1 MKLLNTEIKNNVLRS
16 MMRILDGK
24 RKEIITANQKDL
36 DLFDKTDRAMYDRLI
51 VDDKKVDGMIAAI
64 QEVLQQQDPVG
75 KIKTE
80 QSLENGLK
88 IENKTAPFGT
98 IMIIYES
105 RPDVTIEA
113 AVLAFKANNK
123 ILLKGGKE
131 AVHSN
136 IILEKCWH
144 LALEENGLDTQ
155 WIQLLHM
162 NREETQEFLR
172 NPTEKLDLIVPR
184 GGERLIAFVKEHAK
198 CAVLVSGRGNNFL
211 FVDKDADWAQS
222 LEVILNAK
230 TQKISACNALDKIL
244 VDVNIDNYSD
254 KVKELNTILKDQGV
268 SVVVDSK
275 VAEVLSENNVVEDE
289 SIWYEEFLAMKCV
302 VGAVDDLESAVQKIN
317 NYSGGHSATIMT
329 KNKERAMEFMDQVD
343 SAAVYLNASTRF
355 TDGGQMGVGAEL
367 AISTDKLHHRGPL
380 GLEQLVTNKYYVY
393 GDGQVRKS

>member
-1 MKLLNTEIKNNVLRS
+1 MKLLNTDIKNKVLQS
-16 MMRILDGK
+16 MMQILDGK
-24 RKEIITANQKDL
+24 RKEIMAANQKDL

-64 QEVLQQQDPVG
+64 HEVLQQQDPVG
-75 KIKTE
+75 KIKSEDT
-80 QSLENGLK
+80 LENGLK

-131 AVHSN
+131 AVNSN
-136 IILEKCWH
+136 IVLEKCWH
-144 LALEENGLDTQ
+144 LALEQNGLGTQ

-162 NREETQEFLR
+162 NREETQAFLR

-244 VDVNIDNYSD
+244 VDVNIDDFSIRI
-254 KVKELNTILKDQGV
+254 KELKAILSERGV
-268 SVVVDSK
+268 SVLVDNK
-275 VAEVLSENNVVEDE
+275 VAELLPESSKIKDEDV
-289 SIWYEEFLAMKCV
+289 WYEEFLAMKCV
-302 VGAVDDLESAVQKIN
+302 VGAVEDLEEAVQKIN

-329 KNKERAMEFMDQVD
+329 QNKELAMEFMDQVD
-343 SAAVYLNASTRF
+343 SAAVYHNASTRF

-393 GDGQVRKS
+393 GDGQVRMS